1 MKYVRKT
8 VWMFVWMMVLVFSLH
23 FFGYETFAAEKT
35 TKWRPTYDLIMRWIN
50 FGIIIFI
57 VNKYAKTPIMNFLKG
72 KKEKLAQEIKK
83 LEDKK
88 EDGAAKVKET
98 SKTLDESEIRFA
110 ELKERVIQQGERK
123 KQEIIESAQQQ
134 SKSMLEDAN
143 RRIESFIVQS
153 KNAFK
158 AELIDAAIDLAM
170 ERLPQQIT
178 DKDNKKFI
186 DQYLTSSLAE

>member
-178 DKDNKKFI
+178 DKDNEKFI